1 MNSISY
7 KQIQEFTQS
16 IANAHVDIK
25 DFYRVDF
32 EELQGALRTNIK
44 GFPVLMMEAP
54 SVVLS
59 SESKGVS
66 TFGTREMSLLVL
78 TNVSERENFQETE
91 NALDTAHRIALD
103 IVSYLKK
110 CANDENHLLF
120 GRFDINTV
128 RLEKVGPII
137 DNLYGW
143 NLLYEIKSFE
153 SMVFNPS
160 KWQFE

>member
-7 KQIQEFTQS
+7 KQIQEFHQS
-16 IANAHVDIK
+16 VADAHVDIK

-59 SESKGVS
+59 SESQGVS
-66 TFGTREMSLLVL
+66 TFGTREMSILVL
-78 TNVSERENFQETE
+78 TNVTDRENFQETE
-91 NALDTAHRIALD
+91 NALDTTHRIALD
-103 IVSYLKK
+103 IVSYFKK
-110 CANDENHLLF
+110 SAQQEDHILF

-153 SMVFNPS
+153 SMIFNPA
-160 KWQFE
+160 KWQF

>member
-7 KQIQEFTQS
+7 KQIQEFHQS
-16 IANAHVDIK
+16 VADAHVDIK

-66 TFGTREMSLLVL
+66 TFGNREMSLLVL
-78 TNVSERENFQETE
+78 TNVTERENFQETE
-91 NALDTAHRIALD
+91 NALDTTHRIALD
-103 IVSYLKK
+103 IVSYFKK
-110 CANDENHLLF
+110 SAQEESHILF
-120 GRFDINTV
+120 GRFYINTV

-143 NLLYEIKSFE
+143 NILYEIKSFE
-153 SMVFNPS
+153 SMQYNPA
-160 KWQFE
+160 KWQFQ